1 MTIEQ
6 LNTQFGIAGK
16 VEFIAGNGGLSV
28 IQVK

>member
-16 VEFIAGNGGLSV
+16 VEFIAGNGDRKSV
-28 IQVK
+28 V